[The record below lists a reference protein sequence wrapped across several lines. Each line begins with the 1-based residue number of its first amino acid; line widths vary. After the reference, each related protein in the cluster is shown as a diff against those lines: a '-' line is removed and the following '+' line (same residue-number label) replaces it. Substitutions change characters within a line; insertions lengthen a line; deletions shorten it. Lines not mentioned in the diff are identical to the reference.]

1 MSKDQNL
8 INTFIAGDFV
18 VYPSHGVGKI
28 IGTEKR
34 KVEETDL
41 ELLII
46 RFEHERMTLRIP
58 ISKLSELG
66 LRAISDKRE
75 MKKAL
80 TTLTGKARI
89 RKTMWAKRE
98 KDYKD
103 KLNKGDPVSIA
114 EVLRDLFRGEGDP
127 DQSYSERQ
135 LYEMALD
142 RFVREMV
149 AVHDIALEEAIKKTE
164 ENLKVN

>member
-1 MSKDQNL
+1 MDTFENEYELGDWL
-8 INTFIAGDFV
+8 I
-18 VYPSHGVGKI
+18 YPKHGLGKAI
-28 IGTEKR
+28 NYETVTILKK
-34 KVEETDL
+34 KVECL
-41 ELLII
+41 VVF
-46 RFEHERMTLRIP
+46 FEHERMTLRIP
-58 ISKLSELG
+58 INKLSELG
-66 LRAISDKRE
+66 LRAISDKEE

-80 TTLTGKARI
+80 TALTGKARI

-142 RFVREMV
+142 RFAREMV
-149 AVHDIALEEAIKKTE
+149 AVHDIVLEEAIKKTE